1 MKIYT
6 RTGDG
11 GTTALATGQRL
22 PKQAP
27 RIEAYGTIDELNS
40 WLGVLAAHA
49 DCPEATRPL
58 LLRMQSLLFNI
69 GGHLAGVPQ
78 AGIEPQ
84 HIATLEADID
94 RMTAQLPPLR
104 EFILPG
110 GSPLAAWANVARTVC
125 RRAERRMLAAEMEV
139 SPPALTYINRL
150 SDWLF
155 TFGRYANIGRPE
167 PKWEK

>member
-1 MKIYT
+1 MIYT
-6 RTGDG
+6 RTGDS
-11 GTTALATGQRL
+11 GTTSLASGERL

-40 WLGVLAAHA
+40 WLGVLAAQP
-49 DCPEATRPL
+49 DCPEDTHAL
-58 LLRMQSLLFNI
+58 LLKVQSLLFNI
-69 GGHLAGVPQ
+69 GGYLAGVPQ
-78 AGIEPQ
+78 AGIDPA
-84 HIATLEADID
+84 HVAMLEADID

-110 GSPLAAWANVARTVC
+110 GTPMAAWANVARTVC

-139 SPPALTYINRL
+139 EPLALTFVNRL

-155 TFGRYANIGRPE
+155 TLGRFANLGRPE